1 MTQPA
6 TNTQTSRMDINRML
20 NPSAGN
26 RDSNAVPFS
35 GAGVEDKKNHDEEK
49 GQSGDVADRMDLSSI
64 LNPSNNNLNSTSKDK
79 DVDPTVK
86 DEQMSRDSSM
96 DWNLDERKL
105 PPPKMEMLQQPND
118 HVTPEDFHLRKPT
131 PDSRRPRR
139 SPSQSEPRGIQKRHR
154 DLPTRSNLPQVR
166 PNGGMNS
173 QEVQL
178 NTRTSPDRRRSCP
191 SGELRASSAD
201 AGQHFKQPKPYK
213 PPHSNKACMFLLP
226 PLFSLASSFTTT
238 LLMKKDTPEQ
248 IDWIR
253 YLKEDCKHKWKE
265 LPSLFALQFP
275 DVYGFDSRTSDQCF
289 SSRGYRDNR
298 RPLTDKDWNPILDEN
313 GKVTWV
319 EALVR
324 ERSTAEG
331 LELDYP
337 FTLVELHPERAVQ
350 YEWVSEEHKAMA
362 RRILISPPL
371 TGSKYPGL
379 LSMTINND
387 C

>member
-1 MTQPA
+1 MTQPT
-6 TNTQTSRMDINRML
+6 TNTQPSRMDINRML

-26 RDSNAVPFS
+26 RDSSAGFFS
-35 GAGVEDKKNHDEEK
+35 GAGVEDKNNDEEK
-49 GQSGDVADRMDLSSI
+49 DQGGDVAHRMDLSSI
-64 LNPSNNNLNSTSKDK
+64 LNPSNSHLNSTSKDEE
-79 DVDPTVK
+79 VNPTVK
-86 DEQMSRDSSM
+86 DKQISRDSSM
-96 DWNLDERKL
+96 DWNLDECKL

-118 HVTPEDFHLRKPT
+118 HGCYGSGECSKESSNALLLSVTPQDFHLRKTT
-131 PDSRRPRR
+131 PDPRRPRR

-173 QEVQL
+173 EEVRL

-191 SGELRASSAD
+191 NRELGASSAD
-201 AGQHFKQPKPYK
+201 AGQHFKQPKPHK
-213 PPHSNKACMFLLP
+213 PPHSNKAY
-226 PLFSLASSFTTT
+226 
-238 LLMKKDTPEQ
+238 TPEQ

-275 DVYGFDSRTSDQCF
+275 GVYGYDSRTSDQCF

-298 RPLTDKDWNPILDEN
+298 RPLTDKDWNPILNEN

-324 ERSTAEG
+324 ERSTSEG
-331 LELDYP
+331 MELDYP

-371 TGSKYPGL
+371 VGSKYPGL
-379 LSMTINND
+379 PSMTLNKE